1 MSLRQVSQQMVL
13 LATIKIVVVL
23 LSFPA
28 MVEDSQWIIWITMD
42 STKIKRSISG
52 QIVLIGIQKSPN
64 ILPKLY

>member
-1 MSLRQVSQQMVL
+1 MVL

-28 MVEDSQWIIWITMD
+28 MVGDSQWIIWITMD

-52 QIVLIGIQKSPN
+52 QIVLIDIQKSPN

>member
-1 MSLRQVSQQMVL
+1 MVL

-23 LSFPA
+23 LGFPA
-28 MVEDSQWIIWITMD
+28 MVGDSQWIIWITMD

>member
-1 MSLRQVSQQMVL
+1 MVL

-28 MVEDSQWIIWITMD
+28 MVGDSQWIIWITMD

-52 QIVLIGIQKSPN
+52 QIVLTGIQKSPN

>member
-28 MVEDSQWIIWITMD
+28 MVGDSQWIIWITMD

-52 QIVLIGIQKSPN
+52 QIVLIDIQKSPN